1 MAEEEVDGARRTL
14 VVVGAAEVAGG
25 PELCARLAK
34 NVELVAVAA
43 GEPLEACLA
52 RLSLPRFALLA
63 FGAASDAAL
72 QCAAAAGDALARLV
86 LVAPTAVAG
95 TDDAQRLAP
104 LFERIAAPVLL
115 AFGSDDARSALGR
128 HYRARIRRCH
138 FMLVYAAGA
147 DLAAERPEALEALI
161 ADFLRR
167 GARFVA
173 PDESLALQP

>member
-1 MAEEEVDGARRTL
+1 MAEEEIGGARRTL
-14 VVVGAAEVAGG
+14 VVVGAGEVAGG
-25 PELCARLAK
+25 AELCARLAK
-34 NVELVAVAA
+34 DVELVRVAA

-52 RLSLPRFALLA
+52 RLALPRFALLA
-63 FGAASDAAL
+63 LGAASDAAL

-86 LVAPTAVAG
+86 LIAPRSVAG
-95 TDDAQRLAP
+95 PEAAQRLAP
-104 LFERIAAPVLL
+104 LFEQIAAPVLV

-128 HYRARIRRCH
+128 HYRAGLRRCH
-138 FMLVYAAGA
+138 FVLVYAAGS
-147 DLAAERPEALEALI
+147 DLAAERPEALEALV